1 MARRMARIGVA
12 QPRLRLKRPGLEGL
26 FPTRVHGPHSY
37 RAGMKPSRIAAWTIA
52 LLLHSCLLIYA
63 TLPVRWT
70 PRVEPPAARRDVLI
84 VSILHHNPHPEA
96 ALKPSAAP
104 PPPSHPMAAIR
115 ATRPPPPV
123 VDPARRVRVAARP
136 QDLVS
141 APLKRP
147 DVPPREIARYRTTD
161 MPEYPLSAYGEKG
174 AEGWVVLIVL
184 VGPDGLPEGISVSRS
199 VSPQIDE
206 AAIAAVSKWKFEPG
220 LLRGHPVPSWIQVPI
235 GFFRGRLSQGGVH
248 SRDS

>member
-1 MARRMARIGVA
+1 MARIGGEE
-12 QPRLRLKRPGLEGL
+12 PRPGAKRPTLRGA
-26 FPTRVHGPHSY
+26 FPARARPRHSY
-37 RAGMKPSRIAAWTIA
+37 RAAMKPSRIAAWTIA
-52 LLLHSCLLIYA
+52 LLLHSCLLLYS
-63 TLPVRWT
+63 TLPTRWI

-84 VSILHHNPHPEA
+84 VSILHHNPTSEVAVQP
-96 ALKPSAAP
+96 PAAP
-104 PPPSHPMAAIR
+104 PAPQRLDAAVR
-115 ATRPPPPV
+115 ERPPV
-123 VDPARRVRVAARP
+123 RRQVEPTRQVRIAARP

-147 DVPPREIARYRTTD
+147 DVPPREIASYRATD

-184 VGPDGLPEGISVSRS
+184 VGPDGTPEGISVSRS

-206 AAIAAVSKWKFEPG
+206 AAIAAVSRWRFAPG
-220 LLRGHPVPSWIQVPI
+220 LRNGHPVPSWIQVPI
-235 GFFRGRLSQGGVH
+235 GFCRGRLSRGAVP